1 MSSTVRQKRLVAA
14 LASLAALVFPA
25 SGADAHGGTRAAET
39 CAGQIPTMG
48 TDPDNPDGMAS
59 FEGTPGDDVILIVT
73 DDIGNKD
80 LGQFSVDVS
89 AFGGDDVICVRNNDD
104 SGTKQISIYVDA
116 GDGDDFVKIPRAGN
130 ETPRSNYVIQYAED
144 LDLDMR
150 TGPSGL
156 ALSGV
161 GGGTGTIQ
169 GGTGPN
175 KTDLSVH
182 AGGTVKVNLKE
193 QFLKSGGGRYT
204 VRNIRHVSASANKLV
219 MTGDHRANWFVVGR
233 TTCKAVLKGGKG
245 RDRLFATDVHDYG
258 LRAQRAC
265 RKTRILYGQDG
276 DDKLGGSV
284 YSDRIIGGPG
294 TDITDAGGGF
304 DTCRTV
310 EVIRSNSCER
320 T

>member
-150 TGPSGL
+150 TGPS
-156 ALSGV
+156 
-161 GGGTGTIQ
+161 
-169 GGTGPN
+169 
-175 KTDLSVH
+175 
-182 AGGTVKVNLKE
+182 
-193 QFLKSGGGRYT
+193 
-204 VRNIRHVSASANKLV
+204 VSPCPASAAAP
-219 MTGDHRANWFVVGR
+219 GPSRAAPAPTRR
-233 TTCKAVLKGGKG
+233 TCPCTQA
-245 RDRLFATDVHDYG
+245 A
-258 LRAQRAC
+258 
-265 RKTRILYGQDG
+265 
-276 DDKLGGSV
+276 
-284 YSDRIIGGPG
+284 P
-294 TDITDAGGGF
+294 
-304 DTCRTV
+304 
-310 EVIRSNSCER
+310 
-320 T
+320 